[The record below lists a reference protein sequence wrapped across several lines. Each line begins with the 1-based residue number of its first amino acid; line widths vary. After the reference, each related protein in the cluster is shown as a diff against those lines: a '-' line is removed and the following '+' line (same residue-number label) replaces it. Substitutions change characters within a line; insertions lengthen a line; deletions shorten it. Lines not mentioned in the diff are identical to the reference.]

1 MNIFNIQNEYKQLVS
16 ELIENGGELTPE
28 LELSLQINK
37 DQLQSKSE
45 NYAYIIKQIDAEC
58 DIIDNEIKRLQQ
70 AKKVRENT
78 VERLKTTLTT
88 AMHLFEVNEIK
99 TPLIK
104 INFRKSE
111 SVIVYDVNS
120 LPQMFKT
127 IKVTETPDKAKIKEV
142 IKNGDTV
149 VGAELVIN
157 QNIQIK

>member
-1 MNIFNIQNEYKQLVS
+1 MNIFNIQNEYKLLVS

-78 VERLKTTLTT
+78 VDRLKSTLTT
-88 AMHLFEVNEIK
+88 AMNTFEVTEIK

-104 INFRKSE
+104 LNFRKSE

-149 VGAELVIN
+149 VGAELVIS
-157 QNIQIK
+157 QNLQIK

>member
-78 VERLKTTLTT
+78 VERLKSTLTI
-88 AMHLFEVNEIK
+88 AMNTFEVTEIK

-111 SVIVYDVNS
+111 SIVVYDVNS
-120 LPQMFKT
+120 LPKEYKT

-149 VGAELVIN
+149 VGAELVIS
-157 QNIQIK
+157 QNLQIR

>member
-16 ELIENGGELTPE
+16 ELIENGGEITPE

-58 DIIDNEIKRLQQ
+58 DVIDNEIKRLQQ

-78 VERLKTTLTT
+78 VERLKTTLTN
-88 AMHLFEVNEIK
+88 AMNVYEVDEIK
-99 TPLIK
+99 SPLIK

-111 SVIVYDVNS
+111 SVIVYDTNS

-127 IKVTETPDKAKIKEV
+127 IKVTETPDKAKIKEA
-142 IKNGDTV
+142 IKSGETV

-157 QNIQIK
+157 QNLQIK

>member
-1 MNIFNIQNEYKQLVS
+1 MNIFNIQNEYKLLVS

-70 AKKVRENT
+70 TKKVRENT
-78 VERLKTTLTT
+78 VERLKSTLTI
-88 AMHLFEVNEIK
+88 AMNTFEVTEIK

-104 INFRKSE
+104 INFRKSK

-149 VGAELVIN
+149 VGAELVIS
-157 QNIQIK
+157 QNLQIK

>member
-1 MNIFNIQNEYKQLVS
+1 MNIFNIQNEYKLLVS

-78 VERLKTTLTT
+78 VERLKSTLTI
-88 AMHLFEVNEIK
+88 AMNTFEVTEIK

-104 INFRKSE
+104 VSFRKSE
-111 SVIVYDVNS
+111 SIVVYDVNS
-120 LPQMFKT
+120 LPQIFKT
-127 IKVTETPDKAKIKEV
+127 VKVTETPDKAKIKEV

-157 QNIQIK
+157 SNIQIK

>member
-1 MNIFNIQNEYKQLVS
+1 MNIFNIQNEYKLLVS

-78 VERLKTTLTT
+78 VDRLKATLTT
-88 AMHLFEVNEIK
+88 AMNTFELTEIK

-104 INFRKSE
+104 LNFRKSE

-157 QNIQIK
+157 NNIQIK

>member
-1 MNIFNIQNEYKQLVS
+1 MNIFNIQNEYKLLVS

-78 VERLKTTLTT
+78 VDRLKSTLTT
-88 AMHLFEVNEIK
+88 AMNTFEVTEIK

-149 VGAELVIN
+149 VGAELVIS
-157 QNIQIK
+157 QNLQIR